1 MSRVGSN
8 KLRLVSQVEGTGC
21 PANRYVDSTISLPSS
36 FKTSILLF
44 GGWVDVTLSSD
55 SRIIDV
61 ANRAF
66 PQCSGSAIR
75 S

>member
-8 KLRLVSQVEGTGC
+8 QLRIVTQVTGVGC
-21 PANRYVDSTISLPSS
+21 PSNRYVDSTISLPTS
-36 FKTSILLF
+36 FKASISFF
-44 GGWVDVTLSSD
+44 GGSVDVTMSSD
-55 SRIIDV
+55 SRIVDV
-61 ANRAF
+61 SNQFA

>member
-1 MSRVGSN
+1 MSPVGSN
-8 KLRLVSQVEGTGC
+8 QLRIVTQVEGAGC
-21 PANRYVDSTISLPSS
+21 PSYRYVDTTISLPKS
-36 FKTSILLF
+36 FKTSISLF

-61 ANRAF
+61 ANRAY
-66 PQCSGSAIR
+66 PQCSGSAIQ

>member
-8 KLRLVSQVEGTGC
+8 QLRLVAQVEGTGC
-21 PANRYVDSTISLPSS
+21 PANRYVDSTIALP
-36 FKTSILLF
+36 TSYKAAVLLF

-61 ANRAF
+61 ANRAS